1 MMNKGP
7 RYPAPV
13 QPPKGHG
20 KSLYTDPGRVPGLWV
35 YGLTPKERQPVMPL
49 MRVELNTDAP
59 DIIAWKAHQARDEA
73 CLEDNVHNKTRYPTA
88 GSRPLPEPLTENE
101 AIMWGTELQRRQ
113 K

>member
-1 MMNKGP
+1 MNEGP

-20 KSLYTDPGRVPGLWV
+20 QSLYTNPGRVPGPWV
-35 YGLTPKERQPVMPL
+35 YGLSPKERRPAVPL
-49 MRVELNTDAP
+49 MQVEINTDAP
-59 DIIAWKAHQARDEA
+59 SIIAWKAHHARDEA
-73 CLEDNVHNKTRYPTA
+73 SVEDKVRDKTRYPTA

-101 AIMWGTELQRRQ
+101 AITWGTELQRRQ